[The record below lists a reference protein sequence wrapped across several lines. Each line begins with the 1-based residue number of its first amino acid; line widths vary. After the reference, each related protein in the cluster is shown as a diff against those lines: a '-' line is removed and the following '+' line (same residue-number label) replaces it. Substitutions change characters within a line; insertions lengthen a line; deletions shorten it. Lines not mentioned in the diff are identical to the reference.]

1 MLWEHKTADSSSAI
15 PTKIIKREGAMVKVE
30 TFDTSTQLVKFMN
43 ANKLRLKDVVILY
56 NTQYI
61 LFYE

>member
-15 PTKIIKREGAMVKVE
+15 PTNVTKREEVMVRVE
-30 TFDTSTQLVKFMN
+30 TFNTSTQLVKFMN
-43 ANKLRLKDVVILY
+43 ANKLLLKDVVILY
-56 NTQYI
+56 NTQYV